1 MKVTGIIA
9 ECNPLHEGHKYLL
22 QEARKVTGAD
32 YIVIAMSGDY
42 VQRGAP
48 AIISKEQRASALLQ
62 SGADLVL
69 ELPLYVSASGAD
81 YFARGGISLLESLGV
96 VTDLAFGSESGDL
109 SLLQDAARELNEDT
123 KAFREALQ
131 NGLRKGLTFPQ
142 ARAEAMTSTDLPASP
157 NDLLGTEYLRA
168 LDRTGSRIRPHAIP
182 RTDAVSAS
190 SLRAQMLENRRDS
203 DPYLCRDDFS
213 DHLLHA
219 LYGVRDAEDLSV
231 CLDVSTDLAGRIL
244 HELPS
249 YSSFTAFCEAVKT
262 RNYTYTRVSRA
273 LLHILLGMRQD
284 TMETLDKAA
293 GLCGWIRP
301 IGFRRSAAP
310 LLTQISACSAVPFL
324 DKLSRAEDL
333 LPAGL
338 YEILCEDLRAE
349 FLYDLMAARRRG
361 PDHGKP
367 VVAFRKPLVIL

>member
-1 MKVTGIIA
+1 
-9 ECNPLHEGHKYLL
+9 
-22 QEARKVTGAD
+22 
-32 YIVIAMSGDY
+32 
-42 VQRGAP
+42 
-48 AIISKEQRASALLQ
+48 
-62 SGADLVL
+62 
-69 ELPLYVSASGAD
+69 
-81 YFARGGISLLESLGV
+81 
-96 VTDLAFGSESGDL
+96 
-109 SLLQDAARELNEDT
+109 
-123 KAFREALQ
+123 
-131 NGLRKGLTFPQ
+131 
-142 ARAEAMTSTDLPASP
+142 
-157 NDLLGTEYLRA
+157 
-168 LDRTGSRIRPHAIP
+168 
-182 RTDAVSAS
+182 
-190 SLRAQMLENRRDS
+190 MLENRRDS

-333 LPAGL
+333 LPADL
-338 YEILCEDLRAE
+338 FAVLSEDLRAE

>member
-22 QEARKVTGAD
+22 QEARKNTGAD

-48 AIISKEQRASALLQ
+48 AVVSKEQRACALLQ
-62 SGADLVL
+62 NGADLVL
-69 ELPLYVSASGAD
+69 ELPLYVSDSGAD
-81 YFARGGISLLESLGV
+81 YFARGGVSLLESLGV

-123 KAFREALQ
+123 EAFREVLQ

-142 ARAEAMTSTDLPASP
+142 ARAEAIADMELPASP

-190 SLRAQMLENRRDS
+190 YLRAQMLKNRRDS

-219 LYGVRDAEDLSV
+219 LYVARGAEDLSV
-231 CLDVSTDLAGRIL
+231 YLDVSADLAGRIL

-249 YSSFTAFCEAVKT
+249 FRSFTTFCESVKT

-273 LLHILLGMRQD
+273 LMHILLGMRQQ
-284 TMETLDKAA
+284 TMESLDEGA

-333 LPAGL
+333 LPADL
-338 YEILCEDLRAE
+338 FAVLSEDLRAE